1 MEGKKDSF
9 QVAFGLVAFGSGA
22 NLTDGFSQYGELKA
36 RLVKW
41 DPEGTYFEDLETHP
55 CSEAEL
61 GLTEDQ
67 D

>member
-1 MEGKKDSF
+1 MKGKKDSF

-22 NLTDGFSQYGELKA
+22 NLTEDYSQYGELKA
-36 RLVKW
+36 RLVRW
-41 DPEGTYFEDLETHP
+41 NSTGTYFEDLETHP

-61 GLTEDQ
+61 GLTD